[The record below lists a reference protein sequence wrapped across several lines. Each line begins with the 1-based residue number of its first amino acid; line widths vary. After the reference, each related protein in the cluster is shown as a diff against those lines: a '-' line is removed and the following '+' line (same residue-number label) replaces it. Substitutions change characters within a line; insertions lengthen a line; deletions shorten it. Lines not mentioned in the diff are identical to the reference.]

1 MFVLMSCL
9 DHLERHQPL
18 GLDRIH
24 QIVNHVCKSSC
35 RLVIRQPRSPLC
47 HFVLS
52 CMYSP
57 QRCWGT
63 VHPWVQRCWVLGQP
77 FCPAMSSQ
85 HGLEHFLL
93 YRFIIVAFRTN
104 RRRCRRFQA
113 TQSFNLHPCTPLSQ
127 RFHGEERLH
136 ISCTPCHIAYRFA
149 NTRELHLHVTLIAS

>member
-1 MFVLMSCL
+1 MITWSVTNLWAWIGTIRLLNMFANRSARLPSGSNVLHFL
-9 DHLERHQPL
+9 F
-18 GLDRIH
+18 
-24 QIVNHVCKSSC
+24 
-35 RLVIRQPRSPLC
+35 C
-47 HFVLS
+47 HPNVVSLHF
-52 CMYSP
+52 P
-57 QRCWGT
+57 QRCWGI
-63 VHPWVQRCWVLGQP
+63 VLPRIQRCWVSGQP

-104 RRRCRRFQA
+104 LRRCRRFQA